1 MHFSG
6 GKMHC
11 EFKLKVLALMVY
23 EEKLLVLSQAGRGK
37 RMTFRARIDKGVMGL
52 LLAFPIASSFFNVV
66 LDNSELFE
74 IIMSVLIECLIV
86 SLIIS
91 ALLSVKYT
99 LEENEL
105 VISRLGIKST
115 LAYVNISEI
124 VERLGMLSFEAPSV
138 SQVRLTKKDGTAIRI
153 SPVDVKGFISEIKKR
168 IG

>member
-1 MHFSG
+1 
-6 GKMHC
+6 MHC

>member
-1 MHFSG
+1 
-6 GKMHC
+6 
-11 EFKLKVLALMVY
+11 
-23 EEKLLVLSQAGRGK
+23 
-37 RMTFRARIDKGVMGL
+37 MTFRARIDNGVMGL

-168 IG
+168 IR

>member
-1 MHFSG
+1 
-6 GKMHC
+6 MHC
-11 EFKLKVLALMVY
+11 EFKLKVLALIVY
-23 EEKLLVLSQAGRGK
+23 EEKLLVLSQAGRRK
-37 RMTFRARIDKGVMGL
+37 RMTFRARIDNGVMGL

-168 IG
+168 IR

>member
-1 MHFSG
+1 
-6 GKMHC
+6 MHC
-11 EFKLKVLALMVY
+11 EFKLKVLALIVY
-23 EEKLLVLSQAGRGK
+23 EEKLLVLSQAGRRK

-66 LDNSELFE
+66 LDNAELFE

-138 SQVRLTKKDGTAIRI
+138 SQVRLTKKDGTAVRI
-153 SPVDVKGFISEIKKR
+153 SPVDVKGFISEIRKR
-168 IG
+168 IR

>member
-1 MHFSG
+1 
-6 GKMHC
+6 MHC

-23 EEKLLVLSQAGRGK
+23 EEKLLVLSQAGRRK

-168 IG
+168 IR

>member
-1 MHFSG
+1 
-6 GKMHC
+6 MHC

-23 EEKLLVLSQAGRGK
+23 EEKLLVLSQAGRRK
-37 RMTFRARIDKGVMGL
+37 RMTFRARIDNGVMGL

-168 IG
+168 IR

>member
-23 EEKLLVLSQAGRGK
+23 EEKLLVLSQAGRRK
-37 RMTFRARIDKGVMGL
+37 HMTFRARIDKGVMGL

-168 IG
+168 IR

>member
-1 MHFSG
+1 
-6 GKMHC
+6 MHC
-11 EFKLKVLALMVY
+11 EFKLKVLALIVY

-138 SQVRLTKKDGTAIRI
+138 SQVRLTKKDGTAVRI
-153 SPVDVKGFISEIKKR
+153 SPVDVKGFISEIRKR
-168 IG
+168 IR

>member
-1 MHFSG
+1 
-6 GKMHC
+6 MHC

-168 IG
+168 IR

>member
-1 MHFSG
+1 
-6 GKMHC
+6 MHC

-138 SQVRLTKKDGTAIRI
+138 SQVRLTKKDGTAVRI

-168 IG
+168 IR

>member
-1 MHFSG
+1 
-6 GKMHC
+6 
-11 EFKLKVLALMVY
+11 MVY

-138 SQVRLTKKDGTAIRI
+138 SQVRLTKKDGTAVRI

-168 IG
+168 IR

>member
-1 MHFSG
+1 
-6 GKMHC
+6 MHC

-37 RMTFRARIDKGVMGL
+37 RMTFRARIDNGVMGL

-168 IG
+168 IR

>member
-1 MHFSG
+1 
-6 GKMHC
+6 
-11 EFKLKVLALMVY
+11 
-23 EEKLLVLSQAGRGK
+23 
-37 RMTFRARIDKGVMGL
+37 MTFRARIDKGVMGL

>member
-1 MHFSG
+1 
-6 GKMHC
+6 MHC
-11 EFKLKVLALMVY
+11 EFKLKVLALIVY
-23 EEKLLVLSQAGRGK
+23 EEKLLVLSQAGRRK